1 MKAQSITIELADG
14 TKWTGTGP
22 ATIDTSKTGVVDVAK
37 ITVTE
42 AFDLGDDCSWK
53 AIKEVKSEI

>member
-1 MKAQSITIELADG
+1 MRAQSITIELADG

-22 ATIDTSKTGVVDVAK
+22 ATIDTDKSGVVSIVK

-42 AFDLGDDCSWK
+42 SFVLGDDCSWK
-53 AIKEVKSEI
+53 AIKEVKSDE

>member
-1 MKAQSITIELADG
+1 MRVQSITIELEDG

-22 ATIDTSKTGVVDVAK
+22 ATIDTDKSGVVNIAK

-42 AFDLGDDCSWK
+42 SFDLGDYCSWK
-53 AIKEVKSEI
+53 AIKEVKER